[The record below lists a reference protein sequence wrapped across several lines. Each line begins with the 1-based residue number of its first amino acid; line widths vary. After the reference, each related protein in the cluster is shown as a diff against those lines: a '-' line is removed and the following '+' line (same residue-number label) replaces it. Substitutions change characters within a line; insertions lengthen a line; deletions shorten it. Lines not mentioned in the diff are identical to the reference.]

1 MIAEF
6 ISKRDSYSTSF
17 CYDIAVF
24 TLERDSY
31 NIILFVMTEDEYILY
46 VSTGNQDLADTE
58 ADVSCN
64 LIGEWG
70 STGSRLLAKSTNQMP
85 FKLGQVSRMPY
96 ALYFS

>member
-1 MIAEF
+1 MNNLMLLIMNDSIAL
-6 ISKRDSYSTSF
+6 
-17 CYDIAVF
+17 F

-31 NIILFVMTEDEYILY
+31 KIILFFMTEDEYILY

-70 STGSRLLAKSTNQMP
+70 STGSRLLAKSTNQVP
-85 FKLGQVSRMPY
+85 FKMGQVSRMLLI
-96 ALYFS
+96 ALLVDAV